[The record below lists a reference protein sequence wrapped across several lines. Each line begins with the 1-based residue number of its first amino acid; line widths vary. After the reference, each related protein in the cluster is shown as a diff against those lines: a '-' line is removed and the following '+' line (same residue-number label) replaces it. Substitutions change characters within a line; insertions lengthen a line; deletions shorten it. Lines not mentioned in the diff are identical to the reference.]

1 MKIKFLEKEIEVTK
15 KFLQK
20 ASTFGTEEYTTL
32 VKAMSDLPNF
42 RLKVKTV
49 KRRDMIFISK
59 CHSQAKRY
67 PVIKNWFLDK
77 YPEVKKFG
85 ISNEENKVTDLPA
98 TTQEFKKAS

>member
-42 RLKVKTV
+42 QLKVKPV
-49 KRRDMIFISK
+49 KRKEQFYKVAQTSTIKTTDTSK
-59 CHSQAKRY
+59 
-67 PVIKNWFLDK
+67 PNVIL
-77 YPEVKKFG
+77 
-85 ISNEENKVTDLPA
+85 ST
-98 TTQEFKKAS
+98 

>member
-42 RLKVKTV
+42 QLKVKAT
-49 KRRDMIFISK
+49 KRREQF
-59 CHSQAKRY
+59 
-67 PVIKNWFLDK
+67 
-77 YPEVKKFG
+77 
-85 ISNEENKVTDLPA
+85 
-98 TTQEFKKAS
+98 